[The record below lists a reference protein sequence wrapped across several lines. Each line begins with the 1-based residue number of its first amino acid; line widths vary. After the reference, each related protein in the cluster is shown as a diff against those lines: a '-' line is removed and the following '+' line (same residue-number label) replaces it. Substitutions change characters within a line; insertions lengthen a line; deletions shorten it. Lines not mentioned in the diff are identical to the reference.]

1 MLPPDKENSAMRWPF
16 FAAPYGSFRAGVIGL
31 LVLSFAYLSMSVVP
45 AGHVGVQDFFGRVS
59 DRILSPGINLIV
71 PGTRVIKFSSQTREM
86 KETAAVPTSEGLVV
100 NLDVSLLFRLQPDA
114 AARVYRTIGR
124 RFEGV
129 VIDPQLR
136 SVIRDVTAEYEAKF
150 LYSAS
155 REVVAQNMLTHI
167 RAALAPRGIE
177 AEQVLLRAVQLPP
190 LLTTAIQEK
199 LQAEQQAQRMR
210 FVLDRERQEAERK
223 RVEAQGIADFQTIVA
238 RGISTEL
245 LKWKAIEVAHELSKS
260 PNAKVIVLGD
270 KSGLPIILGDK

>member
-1 MLPPDKENSAMRWPF
+1 MPP
-16 FAAPYGSFRAGVIGL
+16 PYDLGVGWLLTVLGGFRAVGIALPALL
-31 LVLSFAYLSMSVVP
+31 LVYLSTTIVP

-59 DRILSPGINLIV
+59 DRILPPGINVIV
-71 PGTRVIKFSSQTREM
+71 PGTRVIKFSVQTREI
-86 KETAAVPTSEGLVV
+86 KETAAVPTSEGLIVS
-100 NLDVSLLFRLQPDA
+100 LDVSLLFRLQPEA
-114 AARVYRTIGR
+114 AARVYKTIGR

-136 SVIRDVTAEYEAKF
+136 SIIRDVTAEYEAKF

-155 REVVAQNMLTHI
+155 REVVAQNMFKHVH
-167 RAALAPRGIE
+167 AALTPRGIE
-177 AEQVLLRAVQLPP
+177 AEQVLLRSVTLPP

-223 RVEAQGIADFQTIVA
+223 RVEAQGIADFQSIVA
-238 RGISTEL
+238 KGISGEL

-270 KSGLPIILGDK
+270 KTGLPIILGDK

>member
-1 MLPPDKENSAMRWPF
+1 MRWPL
-16 FAAPYGSFRAGVIGL
+16 FAAPFGRFRVGVISL
-31 LVLSFAYLSMSVVP
+31 LVLFLVYLSTSVVP

-59 DRILSPGINLIV
+59 DRILPPGINLIV
-71 PGTRVIKFSSQTREM
+71 PRTRVIKFSPQTREM
-86 KETAAVPTSEGLVV
+86 KETAAVPTSDGPIV
-100 NLDVSLLFRLQPDA
+100 NLDAPSPYQLQPDA
-114 AARVYRTIGR
+114 AARVYRTIGQ

-155 REVVAQNMLTHI
+155 REVVAQNMLKHI
-167 RAALAPRGIE
+167 RDALSARGIE

-210 FVLDRERQEAERK
+210 FV
-223 RVEAQGIADFQTIVA
+223 TA
-238 RGISTEL
+238 RGRQ
-245 LKWKAIEVAHELSKS
+245 
-260 PNAKVIVLGD
+260 
-270 KSGLPIILGDK
+270 